1 MRVTSRKAL
10 LEFSRKHPDSDV
22 ALWAWYKIVVSSC
35 FTSFGELRRTFPSVD
50 RVGDRYI
57 FNIGGNKIRLIA
69 AIHFNRQKVYIRHV
83 LTHAEY
89 DKEKWK

>member
-35 FTSFGELRRTFPSVD
+35 FTFFGELR
-50 RVGDRYI
+50 
-57 FNIGGNKIRLIA
+57 
-69 AIHFNRQKVYIRHV
+69 
-83 LTHAEY
+83 
-89 DKEKWK
+89 